1 MERVVEEQVREL
13 GRVLVL
19 VLAQVVEVGVVEEEY
34 KQAGPESGSDWVAAG
49 RLEHLAW
56 ALGEQT
62 SRQALAWESR
72 PEEEGEVE
80 DFAAKES
87 ELPPEPWIYL
97 LEAEKSTWAYHPEAE
112 ESPWAGSSRPWWCRR
127 GCRRNQ
133 QRQSPFLRR
142 RLPRSRRRCRV

>member
-1 MERVVEEQVREL
+1 MERVVEEL
-13 GRVLVL
+13 GRGLVWVL
-19 VLAQVVEVGVVEEEY
+19 VLAQVVEVGEEVVEEEC

-49 RLEHLAW
+49 RLERLAW
-56 ALGEQT
+56 ALVEQT

-72 PEEEGEVE
+72 PEEVEVE

-87 ELPPEPWIYL
+87 ELRPEPWIYL
-97 LEAEKSTWAYHPEAE
+97 LEAEESPWAYHPEAE

-127 GCRRNQ
+127 DCHRNRQRR
-133 QRQSPFLRR
+133 SPFLRR